1 MLRISV
7 PGGGHGDEMF
17 SLRKA
22 TDKKKGIAD
31 GVWDVEGAL
40 HSHSHGLFYGSV
52 YQGIDADFIH
62 SHFSGTKQNKTKN
75 HFLLLKYK

>member
-17 SLRKA
+17 SLKKA

-31 GVWDVEGAL
+31 GVWDLEGAL
-40 HSHSHGLFYGSV
+40 HSHSHGFVLWECL
-52 YQGIDADFIH
+52 
-62 SHFSGTKQNKTKN
+62 SG
-75 HFLLLKYK
+75 H